1 MSRFPHLLSP
11 LESGRLR
18 LRNRVVF
25 PAHQT
30 LFSDGGV
37 VGDRQRAYY
46 VERARGGVGAIVVEG
61 GAVHPTAVK
70 FPAYLRFDE
79 PRIGPSLE
87 RLAEEVHAAGG
98 VVFAQLAHSGSR
110 MPSWDSR
117 MPLWAP
123 SDVHSANS
131 DEIPH
136 AMTEADIGALIDG
149 FVRSATV
156 AVGAGLDGVE
166 VHAAHEYLLGEFLS
180 PLNNRRDDAYGGPL
194 ANRAR
199 LALEVVAAVREAVG
213 GHVVGLRMNG
223 SDLVP
228 GGHGVDDAVAFA
240 RMVETSGAA
249 DYLSVSAGTSRD
261 NDLIVPPMDVAQ
273 GVHVHLAAAVKQA
286 VSLPVFAVGRIKRPE
301 HAEEILAD
309 GHADAVAV
317 ARALIADPEWVRK
330 AAEEPEAIRPCVGAN
345 DGCFG
350 RLFRTRPISCLVNPA
365 VGLERELGVGTA
377 PPAAP
382 ARRVLVVGGGPA
394 GLEAARVAAERG
406 HAVTLHEATAELGGA
421 LRLASLPA
429 ARRELW
435 ELVDFQVAAVQR
447 AGVEVVLGSRLDAGD
462 VRSAGAEAVVVATG
476 ARPRHARAR
485 GG

>member
-1 MSRFPHLLSP
+1 MKAENDAVSRFPHLLSP

-110 MPSWDSR
+110 MPSSGLAAAAVR
-117 MPLWAP
+117 RPPTCTAP
-123 SDVHSANS
+123 TPT
-131 DEIPH
+131 IPH
-136 AMTEADIGALIDG
+136 AMTEGDIGALIDG

-180 PLNNRRDDAYGGPL
+180 RLNNRRDDAYGGPL

-240 RMVETSGAA
+240 RMVETSEPPTT
-249 DYLSVSAGTSRD
+249 SASARGPHATTTSSSRRWTSR
-261 NDLIVPPMDVAQ
+261 
-273 GVHVHLAAAVKQA
+273 
-286 VSLPVFAVGRIKRPE
+286 
-301 HAEEILAD
+301 
-309 GHADAVAV
+309 
-317 ARALIADPEWVRK
+317 RA
-330 AAEEPEAIRPCVGAN
+330 C
-345 DGCFG
+345 
-350 RLFRTRPISCLVNPA
+350 TS
-365 VGLERELGVGTA
+365 TS
-377 PPAAP
+377 
-382 ARRVLVVGGGPA
+382 RR
-394 GLEAARVAAERG
+394 R
-406 HAVTLHEATAELGGA
+406 
-421 LRLASLPA
+421 
-429 ARRELW
+429 
-435 ELVDFQVAAVQR
+435 
-447 AGVEVVLGSRLDAGD
+447 
-462 VRSAGAEAVVVATG
+462 
-476 ARPRHARAR
+476 
-485 GG
+485 